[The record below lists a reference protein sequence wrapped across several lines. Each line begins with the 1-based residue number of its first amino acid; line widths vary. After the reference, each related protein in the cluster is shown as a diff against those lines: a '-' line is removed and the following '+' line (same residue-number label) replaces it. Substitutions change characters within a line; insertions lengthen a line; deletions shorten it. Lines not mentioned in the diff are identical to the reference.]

1 MNISILGYGNLGRSI
16 ANGLKSFDSLKKLYV
31 TKKDIENLRH
41 SIEDKKCILSSD
53 NLNAI
58 SNSSIIFLTV
68 QPKQFKELAKEIK
81 SHINSDQIIIS
92 PITGISIKDL
102 EDEFG
107 NDKKII
113 RCMTNTAVAVR
124 HAVTCI
130 CSNKT
135 GKDSI
140 EIVENLFRKLGHTM
154 IIEEKN
160 MQAATVISASGIAF
174 WMRLIRATA
183 QGGVQLGFESNQ
195 ALEMS
200 LMTSLGAA
208 KLLEVNQS
216 HPEDEIDKV
225 TTPNGCTIEGLIE
238 MEHQG
243 LSSALIKGIEKSFDK
258 INLMK
263 KE

>member
-1 MNISILGYGNLGRSI
+1 MNISILGYGNLGGSI
-16 ANGLKSFDSLKKLYV
+16 AKGLISFGDLNKLYI
-31 TKKDIENLRH
+31 TKKDVKTLSQN
-41 SIEDKKCILSSD
+41 IEDKRCILTSN
-53 NLNAI
+53 NLNAVSD
-58 SNSSIIFLTV
+58 SNIIFLTV
-68 QPKQFKELAKEIK
+68 QPKQFKGLAEEIK
-81 SHINSDQIIIS
+81 GHINSDQIIIS

-113 RCMTNTAVAVR
+113 RCMTNTAVAVKQ
-124 HAVTCI
+124 AVTCI
-130 CSNKT
+130 CSNRT
-135 GKDSI
+135 GKKSV
-140 EIVENLFRKLGHTM
+140 EIVQNIFKKLGHTM

-183 QGGVQLGFESNQ
+183 QGGVQLGFESKQ

-208 KLLEVNQS
+208 KLLEENQS

-243 LSSALIKGIEKSFDK
+243 LSSALIKGIEKSFSK